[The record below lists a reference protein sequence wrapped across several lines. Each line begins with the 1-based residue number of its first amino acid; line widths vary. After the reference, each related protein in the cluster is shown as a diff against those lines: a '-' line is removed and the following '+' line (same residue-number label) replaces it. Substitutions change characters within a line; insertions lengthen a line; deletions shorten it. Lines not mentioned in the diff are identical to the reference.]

1 MIMKTIYPVLL
12 CSAFAAAP
20 GLAAL
25 APEQGFSGN
34 VSVLTVVTSNT
45 SNLHVDQDK
54 RQSVSGLNSKGSG
67 EVSVM
72 PGVLGTLQYN
82 FGDSLDK
89 QLFMGTSRDDI
100 VTGSLAFEVGY
111 RQQFSSGMVF
121 DISALPTLI
130 SGEVWDDPYAID
142 EARNKTDLSGN
153 VIRMQLSQI
162 AGSNFSVDMAAGES
176 KVDEERSGTKG
187 LDLSP
192 EEQSRLT
199 RERNYFYLKA
209 GYRHFLVE
217 HQALLQPS
225 LHVTSS
231 RPKGDAFSFV
241 SYGGELSY
249 ARKIDKH
256 GFALTASA
264 ALRDYDTQNPVFSQT
279 RKDKDYGLFLAYEYT
294 DILGYQ
300 DWALVSFVGAKTT
313 QSNIDYYTSEQY
325 IASIGLD
332 YKF

>member
-1 MIMKTIYPVLL
+1 MKTIYPVLF
-12 CSAFAAAP
+12 CSVFAAAP
-20 GLAAL
+20 ALAAL
-25 APEQGFSGN
+25 APEPGFSGN
-34 VSVLTVVTSNT
+34 VTVLTAVTSNT
-45 SNLHVDQDK
+45 SNLHIDQDK
-54 RQSVSGLNSKGSG
+54 TQSVGDLNSKGSG
-67 EVSVM
+67 EVSVT
-72 PGVLGTLQYN
+72 PGVLGSLQYT
-82 FGDSLDK
+82 FGDDLNK
-89 QLFMGTSRDDI
+89 QLFIGTSRDDI
-100 VTGSLAFEVGY
+100 VTGSLAFEIGY

-130 SGEVWDDPYAID
+130 SGEVWDDPYAVD
-142 EARNKTDLSGN
+142 EARNKTDLTGN

-176 KVDEERSGTKG
+176 DVDEERSGTKG
-187 LDLSP
+187 LNLTPD
-192 EEQSRLT
+192 EQKHLT
-199 RERNYFYLKA
+199 RERNYFYLKT
-209 GYRHFLVE
+209 GYRYFLPE
-217 HQALLQPS
+217 QQAILQPS

-231 RPKGDAFSFV
+231 RPKGEALSFV

-249 ARKIDKH
+249 ARKIERH
-256 GFALTASA
+256 AFVLTASA
-264 ALRDYDTQNPVFSQT
+264 ALRDYDAQNPVFSQT

-325 IASIGLD
+325 VVSVGLD